1 MLGIII
7 DPTRSEKNLQ
17 ISKEMPDD
25 EEHQNDAGKGDDHF
39 LTNGRAIKCG
49 EGSHE
54 TNTVSFFAL
63 AFNHVPAWEHCFE
76 RPRPPNEAIEE
87 GMMFA
92 FLLVILSRADEE
104 GSPQHAIDHA
114 SDVV

>member
-1 MLGIII
+1 
-7 DPTRSEKNLQ
+7 
-17 ISKEMPDD
+17 MPDD

-39 LTNGRAIKCG
+39 LTDGRAIKCG

-76 RPRPPNEAIEE
+76 RPHSPNEAIEE
-87 GMMFA
+87 GMMFVY
-92 FLLVILSRADEE
+92 LLVILSRADDE
-104 GSPQHAIDHA
+104 GSPQHAMITQVTLCDQRA
-114 SDVV
+114 LVRSLG